1 LNEVKS
7 GIVFGPAALP
17 VPDFAALNPGYRLRA
32 RDRST
37 AEFAFSREPTA
48 IFLRQLALEKHPCPV
63 ADRGRSIHCAVDAVS
78 DP

>member
-17 VPDFAALNPGYRLRA
+17 VPDFTALNPGYRLRA

-37 AEFAFSREPTA
+37 AESAFRANP
-48 IFLRQLALEKHPCPV
+48 QLFFCV
-63 ADRGRSIHCAVDAVS
+63 N
-78 DP
+78 